1 MYPFKVITTRTT
13 EGLSQIREAKETGKL
28 NEMWDP
34 GIEKKNSSGKS
45 GDVQIKSVV

>member
-1 MYPFKVITTRTT
+1 MTRTT
-13 EGLSQIREAKETGKL
+13 EGLSQIGEAKETGKL